1 MKVTKQVENN
11 SILSVVRKL
20 KNLNWEPIAYKLMYP
35 ESGQGWTKEQT
46 GRAIALYIMFLA
58 LKHQHPHVA
67 IVPSQNIDR
76 VWHTHILDTE
86 KYAQDCQQV
95 FGCVLHHFP
104 YFGLRGEEDKQN
116 LQTSFSLTQSL
127 FLEHFNILMT
137 DESKDESNKP
147 SICILQTS
155 YPVQPSIC
163 IMQENVCQSRPGIA
177 IDLDSFLFCS

>member
-1 MKVTKQVENN
+1 MTVAKQVENV
-11 SILSVVRKL
+11 SILSVVGKL

-58 LKHQHPHVA
+58 LKHQHPQVA
-67 IVPSQNIDR
+67 IVPSQEIDR
-76 VWHTHILDTE
+76 VWHTHILDTQ

-104 YFGLRGEEDKQN
+104 YFGLRSEEDKQN
-116 LQTSFSLTQSL
+116 LHTSFASTQSL
-127 FLEHFNILMT
+127 FLEHFGIPMT
-137 DESKDESNKP
+137 VESKNESRKP
-147 SICILQTS
+147 SICILQNS

-163 IMQENVCQSRPGIA
+163 ILQEDVCQARPGVA
-177 IDLDSFLFCS
+177 IDLDSFLPFS